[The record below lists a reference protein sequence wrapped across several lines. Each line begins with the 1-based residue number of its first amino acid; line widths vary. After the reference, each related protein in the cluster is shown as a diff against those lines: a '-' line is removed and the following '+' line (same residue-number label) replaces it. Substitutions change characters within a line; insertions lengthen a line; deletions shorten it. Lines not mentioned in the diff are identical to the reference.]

1 MRVLLTGA
9 AGFIGR
15 RVGSALREAGD
26 EVVGVD
32 AMIEAAHPVGSDVPA
47 GVQRGDVRDGGVLDR
62 LLAGVD
68 VVCHQAAMVGN
79 GIDAQDLPGF
89 AAHND
94 VGTAVLLAAMAR
106 AGVRRLV
113 LASSMVV
120 YGEGRYTCPVDGD
133 VVPLPRRREDLDAGV
148 FDPRCPVCDGLVGW
162 ELVGEDAPIRP
173 RSSYAVSK
181 VAQEQY
187 ADAWATLEQGR
198 CVALRYHNVYG
209 PDMPADTPYAGVAA
223 IFRSALERGEGPP
236 VFEDGAQM
244 RDFVHVDDVA
254 AANAAAVHRLVGPP
268 GRCDPVQRLLGTA
281 HRHRD
286 DGAADRRGARRP
298 GAGGDRALPRRR
310 RAARGRVPRG
320 RGRGARLPGGG
331 AARGRAA
338 GVRPRPAA
346 AHPMTPPGSS
356 GRTRAPATTS
366 PEDRGGG
373 VSTPPGSSGRT
384 RAPATTSPEDR
395 GVG

>member
-1 MRVLLTGA
+1 MPRTPPA
-9 AGFIGR
+9 ATCR
-15 RVGSALREAGD
+15 PASSA
-26 EVVGVD
+26 
-32 AMIEAAHPVGSDVPA
+32 
-47 GVQRGDVRDGGVLDR
+47 GDVRDGDLLDR
-62 LLAGVD
+62 LLPGVD
-68 VVCHQAAMVGN
+68 VVCHQSAMVGN

-94 VGTAVLLAAMAR
+94 LGTAVLLAAMAR

-133 VVPLPRRREDLDAGV
+133 VVPLPRRREDLDAGA
-148 FDPRCPVCDGLVGW
+148 FDPRCPVCDRQVGW
-162 ELVGEDAPIRP
+162 DLVGEDAPIRP

-254 AANAAAVHRLVGPP
+254 AANVAAVQRVADHRVGVTPYNVCSGHPTDIATMARLIAEEHGGPEPVVTGRYRAADVRHVVASPAAAVDG
-268 GRCDPVQRLLGTA
+268 LGF
-281 HRHRD
+281 
-286 DGAADRRGARRP
+286 
-298 GAGGDRALPRRR
+298 
-310 RAARGRVPRG
+310 RAAV
-320 RGRGARLPGGG
+320 LPDAGL
-331 AARGRAA
+331 RAFA
-338 GVRPRPAA
+338 HAPLRP
-346 AHPMTPPGSS
+346 
-356 GRTRAPATTS
+356 TR
-366 PEDRGGG
+366 
-373 VSTPPGSSGRT
+373 
-384 RAPATTSPEDR
+384 
-395 GVG
+395 